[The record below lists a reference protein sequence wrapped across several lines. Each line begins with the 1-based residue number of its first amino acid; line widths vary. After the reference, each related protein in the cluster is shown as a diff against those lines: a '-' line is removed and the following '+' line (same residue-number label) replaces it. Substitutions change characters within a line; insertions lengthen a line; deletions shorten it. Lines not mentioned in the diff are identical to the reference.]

1 MEDVFIFFGIVMAMS
16 LPFLIAGFVREY
28 FKYRR
33 EVGLQLT
40 EVRKEIAHLN
50 NDELREQ
57 LEGQQERI
65 ETLEA
70 IVTDTKYELE
80 KNISKLR

>member
-1 MEDVFIFFGIVMAMS
+1 MAIS
-16 LPFLIAGFVREY
+16 LPFLIAVFVREY

-33 EVGLQLT
+33 EVGLQLS

-50 NDELREQ
+50 NDALREQ